1 MSVAADAKKPD
12 PIDDKDPIMTQTS
25 IDLGSKK
32 SLPVLG
38 QPNLADTDIDAEL
51 RAFEEAE
58 RARLGLPHRDQWI
71 EDMADLTFTKS
82 ERSKITMLIGGLT
95 VAHDYIVSGG
105 LKNCGY
111 EVVALDAPDYDSLR
125 VGKEFGNRAQCNPTY
140 FTVGNLV
147 KFLIHLRDHKGMS
160 TEEIIDKFVFLT
172 AGACG
177 PCRFGMY
184 TTEYRKALRDA
195 GFDGFRVMLFQQQGG
210 LSQATGEASGLE
222 MNPKFFINMVK
233 GLIAGDILNGLGYRI
248 RPYEVRPGATDEV
261 IDLSKRICYEALLN
275 GKSILAALM
284 KCKRLFSEIEVDR
297 TQVKPR
303 VAIIGEFWA
312 MTTEGDGNY
321 RLQRFIEKEGA
332 EADIQFVTAW
342 LLYNI
347 WEVAYDTGER
357 KTLRVDDT
365 AKLSLNG
372 IGEFGAFTRKLSLW
386 AGDKALRVGFH
397 TFAYAGGYYD
407 YHLPDMDAVAEI
419 ARPYYDNNLRG
430 GEGHM
435 EVGKLILNV
444 IKNKATMTLSV
455 KPFGCMPSSS
465 VSDGVQSLITEKY
478 PGTIFCAVETS
489 GDGAVNFQ
497 SRVQMYLFK
506 AKKVAEQE
514 LNDTLARHNLTMD
527 QVRAFLAQN
536 PRFSGALHRAPFS
549 AGSTPAELVN
559 EVAEYINYSAA
570 QRLGRSAQR
579 GFATAKEWTLGA
591 ILGAPTNAQKTM
603 ELGREFAVELAE
615 IAKDHGPSLMKKGME
630 EARARV
636 MKLPLAAQVQSLF
649 EKAS

>member
-1 MSVAADAKKPD
+1 
-12 PIDDKDPIMTQTS
+12 MTQSTS
-25 IDLGSKK
+25 VDLGSKK
-32 SLPVLG
+32 SLPVFGRPPAGSTGL
-38 QPNLADTDIDAEL
+38 QDIDAEL
-51 RAFEEAE
+51 KAFEDAE
-58 RARLGLPHRDQWI
+58 RARLSIPHPDQWI

-111 EVVALDAPDYDSLR
+111 EVVALDAPDYESLR

-233 GLIAGDILNGLGYRI
+233 GLIAGDIINGLGYRI
-248 RPYEVRPGATDEV
+248 RPYEVREGATDEV

-275 GKSILAALM
+275 GKSILAALV

-347 WEVAYDTGER
+347 WEVSYDTGER
-357 KTLRVDDT
+357 KLLRRDDAAT
-365 AKLSLNG
+365 LSLKD
-372 IGEFGAFTRKLSLW
+372 IGEFGAFTRKISLW
-386 AGDKALRVGFH
+386 AADKALRAGFH

-407 YHLPDMDAVAEI
+407 YHLPDMEAIAEI
-419 ARPYYDNNLRG
+419 AAPYYDNNLRG

-444 IKNKATMTLSV
+444 VKNKATMTLSV

-478 PGTIFCAVETS
+478 PGTIYCAVETS

-514 LNDTLARHNLTMD
+514 LTDTLARHNLTIE
-527 QVRAFLAQN
+527 QVRDFIAKN
-536 PRFSGALHRAPFS
+536 PRFGNALHRAPFS

-559 EVAEYINYSAA
+559 EVAEHIHFTPA
-570 QRLGRSAQR
+570 QRWSRGARR
-579 GFATAKEWTLGA
+579 GFAAAKEWTLGA
-591 ILGAPTNAQKTM
+591 VAGAPNNAQKTI
-603 ELGREFAVELAE
+603 ELGREFALELSE
-615 IAKDHGPSLMKKGME
+615 IAKDHGPALVKKGVDQ
-630 EARARV
+630 AKSRV
-636 MKLPLAAQVQSLF
+636 MKLPLAAQVQGLF

>member
-1 MSVAADAKKPD
+1 
-12 PIDDKDPIMTQTS
+12 MTQMTS
-25 IDLGSKK
+25 VDSAEKK
-32 SLPVLG
+32 RLLPMASAL
-38 QPNLADTDIDAEL
+38 DIDAEL
-51 RAFEEAE
+51 LAFEAAE
-58 RARLGLPHRDQWI
+58 RARLGLEEPEQWV
-71 EDMADLTFTKS
+71 EEMANLTFTKA

-105 LKNCGY
+105 LKNAGY
-111 EVVALDAPDYDSLR
+111 EVLAMDAPDYDSLR

-147 KFLIHLRDHKGMS
+147 KVLIHLRDKKGMS
-160 TEEIIDKFVFLT
+160 TEEIIDKYVFLT

-210 LSQATGEASGLE
+210 LSQATGEESGLD

-233 GLIAGDILNGLGYRI
+233 GLIAGDIINGLGYRI
-248 RPYEVRPGATDEV
+248 RPYEVTPGSTDEA
-261 IDLSKRICYEALLN
+261 IEQSKRVCYDALLN
-275 GKSILAALM
+275 GKSILFALM
-284 KCKRLFSEIEVDR
+284 KCKRLFSAIEVDR
-297 TQVKPR
+297 TIPKPK

-321 RLQRFIEKEGA
+321 RLQRFIEHEGA

-347 WEVAYDTGER
+347 WEVAYDTSER
-357 KTLRVDDT
+357 KTLRYDDV
-365 AKLSLNG
+365 AKNGLAG
-372 IGEFGAFTRKLSLW
+372 IGEYGAFTRKLSLW
-386 AGDKALRVGFH
+386 AADKGLRAAYH

-407 YHLPDMDAVAEI
+407 YHLPDMDEI
-419 ARPYYDNNLRG
+419 AKIAAPYYDNNLRG

-444 IKNKATMTLSV
+444 VQNKATMTLSV

-465 VSDGVQSLITEKY
+465 VSDGVQSLITEKFA
-478 PGTIFCAVETS
+478 GTIYCAVETS

-506 AKKVAEQE
+506 ARKVAEAE
-514 LNDTLARHNLTMD
+514 FENALAKNGLTLEK
-527 QVRAFLAQN
+527 VREFIAQN
-536 PRFSGALHRAPFS
+536 PRFGSALHRAPLRTGS
-549 AGSTPAELVN
+549 IPADLITEIAEHVNSTPVERVVRRAKT
-559 EVAEYINYSAA
+559 AA
-570 QRLGRSAQR
+570 S
-579 GFATAKEWTLGA
+579 GFTEWAKGA

-603 ELGREFAVELAE
+603 ALGREFAVELSE
-615 IAKDHGPSLMKKGME
+615 IAREKGPGLVQKGVE
-630 EARARV
+630 QAKAKV
-636 MKLPLAAQVQSLF
+636 VALPAQVSSLLK
-649 EKAS
+649 KAS

>member
-1 MSVAADAKKPD
+1 MNTLVQESQVKRA
-12 PIDDKDPIMTQTS
+12 
-25 IDLGSKK
+25 
-32 SLPVLG
+32 LPVIG
-38 QPNLADTDIDAEL
+38 QELDIDQELARFEAE
-51 RAFEEAE
+51 E
-58 RARLGLPHRDQWI
+58 RARLGLEHTDHWVER
-71 EDMADLTFTKS
+71 MANLTFTKA

-105 LKNCGY
+105 LKNAGY

-125 VGKEFGNRAQCNPTY
+125 VGKEFGNRGQCNPTY

-147 KFLIHLRDHKGMS
+147 KVLIHLRDQKGMS
-160 TEEIIDKFVFLT
+160 TQEIIDKYVFLT

-210 LSQATGEASGLE
+210 LSQATGEESGLD

-233 GLIAGDILNGLGYRI
+233 GLIAGDIINGLGYRI
-248 RPYEVRPGATDEV
+248 RPYEVTPGATDE
-261 IDLSKRICYEALLN
+261 IIEQSKRICYDALLH
-275 GKSILAALM
+275 GRSILAALM
-284 KCKRLFSEIEVDR
+284 QCKRLFSEIEVDR
-297 TQVKPR
+297 SNPKAK

-321 RLQRFIEKEGA
+321 RLQRFIEHEGA

-347 WEVAYDTGER
+347 WEVAYDTAER
-357 KTLRVDDT
+357 KRLRRDDT
-365 AKLSLNG
+365 AKLGLAG
-372 IGEFGAFTRKLSLW
+372 LGEFGAATRKVSLW
-386 AGDKALRVGFH
+386 AADKGLRMAFH

-407 YHLPDMDAVAEI
+407 YHLPDMDQIAEI
-419 ARPYYDNNLRG
+419 AAPYYDNNLRG

-444 IKNKATMTLSV
+444 VKNKATMTLSV

-465 VSDGVQSLITEKY
+465 VSDGVQSLITEKF

-506 AKKVAEQE
+506 AKKVAEE
-514 LNDTLARHNLTMD
+514 EFRAALEAAGLTEEEYKATLR
-527 QVRAFLAQN
+527 RY
-536 PRFSGALHRAPFS
+536 PRFQNALHRAPRTG
-549 AGSTPAELVN
+549 GSIPVDLIN
-559 EVAEYINYSAA
+559 EVAEYVGTSFAERSVRRATRLA
-570 QRLGRSAQR
+570 QTLKQ
-579 GFATAKEWTLGA
+579 TASDLVS
-591 ILGAPTNAQKTM
+591 GAPTRAEKTLA
-603 ELGREFAVELAE
+603 LGQELARE
-615 IAKDHGPSLMKKGME
+615 IRELVEDRGQELLAKATEYGVQQAK
-630 EARARV
+630 AQV
-636 MKLPLAAQVQSLF
+636 NKLPLAGAVQDWF
-649 EKAS
+649 KKAS

>member
-1 MSVAADAKKPD
+1 
-12 PIDDKDPIMTQTS
+12 MTQT
-25 IDLGSKK
+25 ILNETTAKR
-32 SLPVLG
+32 SLPIAG
-38 QPNLADTDIDAEL
+38 QPAIAGGAAAELGGDFDIDAEL
-51 RAFEEAE
+51 KKFEEAE
-58 RARLGLPHRDQWI
+58 RERLGLEHTQQWL

-82 ERSKITMLIGGLT
+82 ERPKITMLIGGLT
-95 VAHDYIVSGG
+95 LAHDYIVSGG
-105 LKNCGY
+105 LKNAGY

-147 KFLIHLRDHKGMS
+147 KFLIYLRDHKGLS
-160 TEEIIDKFVFLT
+160 TEEIISDYVFLT

-210 LSQATGEASGLE
+210 LSQATGEESGLE

-233 GLIAGDILNGLGYRI
+233 GLIAGDILNGLAYRI
-248 RPYEVRPGATDEV
+248 RPYETTKGDTDKV
-261 IDLSKRICYEALLN
+261 LDLSKQICYDALLQGN
-275 GKSILAALM
+275 SILRALSR
-284 KCKRLFSEIEVDR
+284 CKRLFSEVPVDR
-297 TQVKPR
+297 TNPKPR

-321 RLQRFIEKEGA
+321 RLQRFLEEEGA

-347 WEVAYDTGER
+347 WEVAYDTQSR
-357 KTLRVDDT
+357 KLLRKDDT
-365 AKLSLNG
+365 ATLGLDG
-372 IGEFGAFTRKLSLW
+372 IGQYGAFTRKVSLW
-386 AGDKALRVGFH
+386 AADKALRLGFH

-407 YHLPDMDAVAEI
+407 YHLPNMDDVAEI
-419 ARPYYDNNLRG
+419 AAPYYDNNLRG

-444 IKNKATMTLSV
+444 VKNKASMTLSV

-478 PGTIFCAVETS
+478 PGSIYCAVETS

-506 AKKVAEQE
+506 AKKVAEDE
-514 LNDTLARHNLTMD
+514 LERALKDSNLKID
-527 QVRAFLAQN
+527 DIREFLSKN
-536 PRFSGALHRAPFS
+536 PRFGNALHRAP
-549 AGSTPAELVN
+549 
-559 EVAEYINYSAA
+559 
-570 QRLGRSAQR
+570 
-579 GFATAKEWTLGA
+579 
-591 ILGAPTNAQKTM
+591 
-603 ELGREFAVELAE
+603 
-615 IAKDHGPSLMKKGME
+615 
-630 EARARV
+630 
-636 MKLPLAAQVQSLF
+636 
-649 EKAS
+649 